1 MAKEG
6 KVVAVV
12 QSRTG
17 STRLPRKV
25 MKEICGKPMLLLMLE
40 RLSHAKLLDEIVVA
54 TTTHKNDD
62 VIYDLAKKNGYSV
75 FRGNELDCLD
85 RHYQAAKHFSANFV
99 AKITPDCPLI
109 DPVITDKVVDFF
121 LKNVVN
127 YDYVSNTHPP
137 TFPDG
142 LDVEIFH
149 LSTLE
154 KAWKESGNNQ
164 RHREHTTTFIW
175 SQPSKFRIGN
185 VSMPDGRNL
194 FMQERWTVDYK
205 EDFEFVKA
213 VYDNLYDGGRIFLMD
228 EILDFLEKRRD
239 IWNIN
244 HHLAIYNSV
253 H

>member
-1 MAKEG
+1 MTKKG
-6 KVVAVV
+6 KVVAIV
-12 QSRTG
+12 QSRMG
-17 STRLPRKV
+17 STRLPGKV
-25 MKEICGKPMLLLMLE
+25 MKEICGRPMLLLMLE
-40 RLSHAKLLDEIVVA
+40 RLSHTKLLDEIVVA
-54 TTTHKNDD
+54 TTTNKNDD
-62 VIYDLAKKNGYSV
+62 IIYELVKKNGYSA

-85 RHYQAAKHFSANFV
+85 RHYQAGKHFGANFV

-121 LKNVVN
+121 LKNVDK
-127 YDYVSNTHPP
+127 YDYVSNAHPA

-149 LSTLE
+149 LSALE
-154 KAWKESGNNQ
+154 KAWKESGNNPS
-164 RHREHTTTFIW
+164 HREHTTTFIW

-185 VSMPDGRNL
+185 IVMPDGRNL
-194 FMQERWTVDYK
+194 FMQERWTVDYE

-213 VYDNLYDGGRIFLMD
+213 IYENLYDEGRIFLMD
-228 EILDFLEKRRD
+228 EILEFLEKRRD

-244 HHLAIYNSV
+244 HHLAIHNSV